1 MREWSDAGPGVEVPG
16 DPPSQ
21 GRDSVNVSEHAIPAV
36 LCGNQYAVLYDAE
49 PTELDVS
56 E

>member
-1 MREWSDAGPGVEVPG
+1 MEVPG

-21 GRDSVNVSEHAIPAV
+21 GRDSVNMSGHAILAV

-49 PTELDVS
+49 PTEMEDFDG
-56 E
+56 